1 MTDSHPHRRAIWLLV
16 VAVLVAA
23 LSNLPWHAVLSD
35 ASTPFLGPIISHSKT
50 IRAVMNTAAGVGFL
64 VGLIVL
70 LRGGAGTTAT
80 ARRLAA
86 RGDHQGAGECYLRAG
101 HPVPAL
107 REFRKAR
114 AWADAAQAA
123 FALDRPQE
131 AASYL
136 ARAGGRR
143 LGEAARTYRDLG
155 LHEQAS
161 SCFGRLADWC
171 QSEGHLNEA
180 IEAWSQAGQPMR
192 VVKLAAMALRKGLL
206 TPGSPAFVVA
216 RRAAERTESFELL
229 GQFHESDSAWIEA
242 ANTWRRLGWWE
253 RAAKCS
259 LRADRLDH
267 AVSDLERAGQLQEAA
282 HLAIQHHRQ
291 LRDQVE
297 QTPSPSPKLI
307 QSLESSTTNLVKR
320 LRGLD
325 MLDEASEVLRAVGR
339 SREAIDLLLEEDR
352 SGEAVEIATQEQ
364 IWEVAGP
371 LLEELQRW
379 GEASDVYELNGQFE
393 AAARCAE
400 RAGEFTRAAELFAT
414 SGNPKAHALSL
425 ARGGRLQQ
433 ALIELHRHD
442 MLPAAIEL
450 LTSTPGPIPDIPDV
464 VLDIV
469 QLLLEQKNS
478 SLAIS
483 ILQRAVVGIALTDLR
498 LQPAL
503 ALAQLLFKAQ
513 SHLQALEQL
522 DRILAFDY
530 AYKPAHELKRKI
542 VQELPAQ
549 TVSTPDSEPSTPLAI
564 DEPAVERLVEPVGVE
579 QRYEI
584 VTELGRGGMG
594 VVFHAR
600 DTRLERDVAI
610 KVLRTSSNREA
621 GRLEREAKAAA
632 LLNHP
637 GIITIHDFAEGFDG
651 FFIVMEFARGQGLDK
666 VLRENPER
674 VQAHLVRIMHD
685 LADAVGYAHRNEVI
699 HRDLKPANVLLTEDN
714 QVKILDFGIAE
725 RLEWVRRDGAA
736 VCGTPF
742 YMAPEQIR
750 GEVPSLTSD
759 IYSLGATFYHLATGR
774 PPFARGNVIDAHLH
788 RQPQDP
794 AEVVPSLS
802 PQVCSVILKCLRKDQ
817 SDRYQSATEIITD
830 LRSEL
835 T

>member
-1 MTDSHPHRRAIWLLV
+1 MTRPAAQRRAIWLLV
-16 VAVLVAA
+16 SGSLLAV
-23 LSNLPWHAVLSD
+23 LSNLPWAELLAASGLPGAAVVVEHAT
-35 ASTPFLGPIISHSKT
+35 A
-50 IRAVMNTAAGVGFL
+50 IRAVLTTAAL
-64 VGLIVL
+64 VGILSALVL
-70 LRGGAGTTAT
+70 LLRSGSRTVAT
-80 ARRLAA
+80 ARRLAR

-101 HPVPAL
+101 QHRKAL
-107 REFRKAR
+107 AHYRKAR
-114 AWADAAQAA
+114 AWHEAAQAA
-123 FALDRPQE
+123 FALDHREE

-143 LGEAARTYRDLG
+143 LAEAATTYRSLG

-180 IEAWSQAGQPMR
+180 IEAWAQAGQPTR
-192 VVKLAAMALRKGLL
+192 VVKLATMALRKGLL
-206 TPGSPAFVVA
+206 APGSPAFAAA
-216 RRAAERTESFELL
+216 RRSAERTESLELL
-229 GQFHESDSAWIEA
+229 GQLCELDGAWPDA
-242 ANTWRRLGWWE
+242 ADAWRRLGVWE

-259 LRADRLDH
+259 LRADRLDR
-267 AVSDLERAGQLQEAA
+267 AAADLERAGQVTEAA
-282 HLAIQHHRQ
+282 RLSIQRHRQ
-291 LRDQVE
+291 LRE
-297 QTPSPSPKLI
+297 RL
-307 QSLESSTTNLVKR
+307 SSAGRPHPELQQELATYTERLVHR
-320 LRGLD
+320 LQDLG
-325 MLDEASEVLRAVGR
+325 MVHEASEILRSVQQPRAAV
-339 SREAIDLLLEEDR
+339 ELLLEAGQHED
-352 SGEAVEIATQEQ
+352 AVEIATQEQ
-364 IWEVAGP
+364 LWDIAAP
-371 LLEELQRW
+371 LLEKLQRW
-379 GEASDVYELNGQFE
+379 GEASDVYELSGE
-393 AAARCAE
+393 LEEAARCAE
-400 RAGEFTRAAELFAT
+400 QAGEHTRAAELFST
-414 SGNPKAHALSL
+414 SGNVAAHARSL

-450 LTSTPGPIPDIPDV
+450 LTSNPGPIPDVPDV
-464 VLDIV
+464 VLDIAH
-469 QLLLEQKNS
+469 LLQQKGNL

-483 ILQRAVVGIALTDLR
+483 ILQRAVVGIALTNLR

-503 ALAQLLFKAQ
+503 ALASLLHQ
-513 SHLQALEQL
+513 SNAHLQALEQL

-530 AYKPAHELKRKI
+530 SFQPAHDLKQKI
-542 VQELPAQ
+542 VCELPAQ
-549 TVSTPDSEPSTPLAI
+549 TVATPESEPSTPLALGQTPGS
-564 DEPAVERLVEPVGVE
+564 PAEGVSAE

-610 KVLRTSSNREA
+610 KVLRTSSTREA

-637 GIITIHDFAEGFDG
+637 GIITIHDFSEGFDG

-666 VLRENPER
+666 VLKENPSR
-674 VQAHLVRIMHD
+674 IRSQLVPIMRS
-685 LADAVGYAHRNEVI
+685 LADAVAYAHRHEVI
-699 HRDLKPANVLLTEDN
+699 HRDLKPANILLTEDD

-750 GEVPSLTSD
+750 GEAPSTTSD

-788 RQPQDP
+788 RKPQDP
-794 AEVVPSLS
+794 RELVPSL
-802 PQVCSVILKCLRKDQ
+802 PAVVAQVILRSLEKNQER
-817 SDRYQSATEIITD
+817 RYQDGSEIV
-830 LRSEL
+830 REL
-835 T
+835 TGTTD